1 MFTLI
6 DDGTLDTVV
15 ECGDCGQTER
25 FDSASLLEWVEEDN
39 MLDPSLEAIRA
50 HLKKRNDMRV
60 EAALTLAA
68 DNHECGPSPMGS

>member
-15 ECGDCGQTER
+15 ECGDCGQTKR
-25 FDSASLLEWVEEDN
+25 FDSTSLLEGVEEAKHT
-39 MLDPSLEAIRA
+39 LLLEE
-50 HLKKRNDMRV
+50 RNDMRV

-68 DNHECGPSPMGS
+68 DNHECSQKEANT

>member
-25 FDSASLLEWVEEDN
+25 FDSASLLEGNEEASMYGLN
-39 MLDPSLEAIRA
+39 HTLEATRA
-50 HLKKRNDMRV
+50 HIDKRNDIRV

-68 DNHECGPSPMGS
+68 DDHECS